1 MKINYAKLPTE
12 RSNPTS
18 STLDRMSVFAILHLM
33 NREDEKISRAVKREI
48 PRIEK
53 AVQII
58 TRSFKKGGKIFFA
71 GAGTSGRLGVLE
83 SAELPP
89 TFGTPPSL
97 ARALMAGGRKAVFRS
112 QEGAEDRG
120 EEAQREIKN
129 KTRPGDVVIGIA
141 ASGITPFTQAA
152 LSQARRMGAKT
163 IFITCNGAGTQ
174 KKLADITIALRVGPE
189 IIAGSTRLKSGTA
202 TKLVLNMLTTCAM
215 IQIGKVYGNRM
226 VDLEPRSRKLVERGI
241 RLVRELTDLTR
252 PKTEKIFWQS
262 GGRVKTAVVMA
273 HRGLNRS
280 QAREALKAADGF
292 LRRALE

>member
-1 MKINYAKLPTE
+1 
-12 RSNPTS
+12 
-18 STLDRMSVFAILHLM
+18 
-33 NREDEKISRAVKREI
+33 
-48 PRIEK
+48 
-53 AVQII
+53 
-58 TRSFKKGGKIFFA
+58 
-71 GAGTSGRLGVLE
+71 
-83 SAELPP
+83 
-89 TFGTPPSL
+89 
-97 ARALMAGGRKAVFRS
+97 
-112 QEGAEDRG
+112 
-120 EEAQREIKN
+120 
-129 KTRPGDVVIGIA
+129 
-141 ASGITPFTQAA
+141 
-152 LSQARRMGAKT
+152 
-163 IFITCNGAGTQ
+163 
-174 KKLADITIALRVGPE
+174 LADITIALRVGPE

-252 PKTEKIFWQS
+252 PKAEKIFWQS